1 MAGLFESDGE
11 TCCEFGQYQLEILPI
26 RNVIADSKGRHESF
40 FFFFKKKNLF
50 RSVRDET
57 NERCQRDISFTWLVT
72 LTTIQF
78 QSYFHLI

>member
-40 FFFFKKKNLF
+40 FFFFLRKKTFSVLSEMKQMKDVKGTF
-50 RSVRDET
+50 RSPG
-57 NERCQRDISFTWLVT
+57 WL
-72 LTTIQF
+72 L
-78 QSYFHLI
+78 